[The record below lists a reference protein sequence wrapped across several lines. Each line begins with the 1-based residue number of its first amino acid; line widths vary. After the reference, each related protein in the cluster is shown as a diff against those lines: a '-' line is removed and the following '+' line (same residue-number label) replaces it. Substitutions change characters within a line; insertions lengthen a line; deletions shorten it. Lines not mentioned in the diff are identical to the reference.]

1 MSDVEELEDLDPD
14 DLRRDLEKL
23 ETGLGELR
31 IWDTVL
37 RRIAGSADLC
47 PSSPLATLL
56 ERVRLAFTGVFGSLD
71 SLFVEVRRRMQ
82 WEWTLKNMRA
92 TKQES
97 DRDVRMTLQALQDEL
112 NEEVKQSHEFESN
125 LEKLK
130 TSLTTTRDSTF
141 RGERR
146 SRPDLQYNM
155 GKGRVEPLTR
165 ETLQREDNLY
175 EERSDQESSGSDDD
189 LEDEVPEVG
198 EPRQGEGEDSD
209 DEDFGPASREQR
221 RAKRLAKKRAI
232 QSLTQRNHV
241 KIHSL
246 TNGQRVSGEIVRNSH
261 YYQFELDKDDI
272 GVTVQVQQPAGDTNN
287 YVEIT
292 LNRGSPPTRQKQ
304 AYGVTTQGQTVALL
318 NLQTDMLQPG
328 QWFLRVIGRGAR
340 TKEYTFELRVVSRLM
355 DFSRTLID
363 TIDDLDTQIDWQG
376 NVTEKMVILDE
387 LVTHLLPSAQALHK
401 ATHNT
406 QERGVQATEPPAL
419 GPTLEEEDQ
428 EEGAYGGQELAS
440 ILQFTPPDK
449 NELKLL
455 SRKALMS
462 SIITIY
468 EHKLMSDQSTD
479 KAGRSRTSLL
489 AFTATHFEKRMGGR
503 EKGELALH
511 ELMFACEKL
520 NANEPRVTIFSRFL
534 RLLTPSYTL
543 ADSAFFLKAY
553 ATLQRLDR
561 QHSSQRGADVSEWE
575 ESMRT
580 SLDVAQ
586 AAAQDLFRERSPAWL
601 SAFSKRL
608 EKKLVKRDKT
618 GKRGSVVA
626 IGGVGAGGSFVDG
639 DEFLLMCLEASKVD
653 RIKYVDNLTQ
663 MFRLG
668 DINNDKSITFD
679 EFVGIIRSV
688 AVWFNDLEVY
698 LMYREGALIS
708 GLDRVTIDAFI
719 IIGFRYQFL
728 TRPYGQMG
736 LSKDISKRRLAS
748 GEPAGTLPVYVTADN
763 CVPLPET
770 AFDIMSQAAFLGMI
784 KQRLTLLKL
793 PVVPMLTT
801 DPALITKVVHSP
813 YKPLVISS
821 SPSSPHCLHL
831 PSLIPSLPQLCVY
844 LYSALLF
851 SDFSAPRTVTTNRM
865 WVMTFPTPRACRAPH
880 RHAPGCLRS
889 PS

>member
-1 MSDVEELEDLDPD
+1 MV
-14 DLRRDLEKL
+14 
-23 ETGLGELR
+23 
-31 IWDTVL
+31 
-37 RRIAGSADLC
+37 
-47 PSSPLATLL
+47 
-56 ERVRLAFTGVFGSLD
+56 
-71 SLFVEVRRRMQ
+71 
-82 WEWTLKNMRA
+82 
-92 TKQES
+92 
-97 DRDVRMTLQALQDEL
+97 
-112 NEEVKQSHEFESN
+112 
-125 LEKLK
+125 
-130 TSLTTTRDSTF
+130 
-141 RGERR
+141 
-146 SRPDLQYNM
+146 
-155 GKGRVEPLTR
+155 KGRVEPVTR
-165 ETLQREDNLY
+165 ETLQREDDLY
-175 EERSDQESSGSDDD
+175 EERSDQESSGSNDE
-189 LEDEVPEVG
+189 LEDEVSEAG
-198 EPRQGEGEDSD
+198 EPRQDEGEDSD
-209 DEDFGPASREQR
+209 DADFGPASREQR

-246 TNGQRVSGEIVRNSH
+246 ANGQRVSGEIVRNSH

-272 GVTVQVQQPAGDTNN
+272 GLTVQVQQPAGDTNN
-287 YVEIT
+287 YVEVT

-318 NLQTDMLQPG
+318 NLQTEMLQPG

-363 TIDDLDTQIDWQG
+363 TIEDLDTQIDWQG

-406 QERGVQATEPPAL
+406 QERGVQATEPPVL

-449 NELKLL
+449 SELKLL

-520 NANEPRVTIFSRFL
+520 HANEPRVTIFSRFL

-543 ADSAFFLKAY
+543 ADTAFFLKSY
-553 ATLQRLDR
+553 STLQRLGK
-561 QHSSQRGADVSEWE
+561 QRGADVIEWE

-580 SLDVAQ
+580 PLDVAQ

-601 SAFSKRL
+601 SAFAKRL
-608 EKKLVKRDKT
+608 EKKLVKRDKR
-618 GKRGSVVA
+618 GKRGSVVVVP
-626 IGGVGAGGSFVDG
+626 GGGAGGPFVEG
-639 DEFLLMCLEASKVD
+639 DEFLLMCVEASKVD
-653 RIKYVDNLTQ
+653 RVKYVDNLTQ

-728 TRPYGQMG
+728 TRPYAQMG
-736 LSKDISKRRLAS
+736 LSKDISKRKLAS

-793 PVVPMLTT
+793 PMVPMLTT
-801 DPALITKVVHSP
+801 DPALITKVEHSS
-813 YKPLVISS
+813 YTSFVIISP
-821 SPSSPHCLHL
+821 PSSPYCLLLH
-831 PSLIPSLPQLCVY
+831 SLIPTLSQLCVS

-851 SDFSAPRTVTTNRM
+851 PNFSAPRTVTTNWM
-865 WVMTFPTPRACRAPH
+865 WLMTFPTPRACRVPH
-880 RHAPGCLRS
+880 RRAPRCHRS